1 MPALRRAH
9 SVNGLMNHDLSLLT
23 SQSTR
28 SNIGYRPSYL
38 NMVDE
43 SNHDEIELNTVDIT
57 QKIEGRK
64 KRVILG
70 YKISSVMYA
79 IFGMFIFR
87 LSKKP
92 FYASGPLL
100 ASGLS
105 YILIGATEN
114 NRLASDT
121 YKKVNIVMAKYGL
134 FGLASGMLMSLS
146 PAWNI
151 SCVITMINSTKGYGY
166 GLKGWELKEAS
177 AKDDIVSMMK
187 ETVTNMTKADSLKS
201 KSYLMASIVMHLVT
215 VRKFLE
221 IVNLIVSKSNGN
233 MIGTS
238 IFRFTKYMLF
248 TLLMTLLKSAS
259 DRNRLEGTTFIQMNM
274 IAAVGFASWVAYL
287 VTEYGKLTQF
297 GALMAACSIFTGT
310 NGIVSMIQKTKPKT
324 QQ

>member
-1 MPALRRAH
+1 MKINLSIFNPLSLLLIDILIHSVLKMKIATLIIFNSFVSALHMPALRRAH
-9 SVNGLMNHDLSLLT
+9 SVIGLMNHDLSLLT

-114 NRLASDT
+114 N
-121 YKKVNIVMAKYGL
+121 
-134 FGLASGMLMSLS
+134 
-146 PAWNI
+146 
-151 SCVITMINSTKGYGY
+151 
-166 GLKGWELKEAS
+166 
-177 AKDDIVSMMK
+177 
-187 ETVTNMTKADSLKS
+187 
-201 KSYLMASIVMHLVT
+201 
-215 VRKFLE
+215 VR
-221 IVNLIVSKSNGN
+221 
-233 MIGTS
+233 
-238 IFRFTKYMLF
+238 YMLP
-248 TLLMTLLKSAS
+248 L
-259 DRNRLEGTTFIQMNM
+259 
-274 IAAVGFASWVAYL
+274 
-287 VTEYGKLTQF
+287 
-297 GALMAACSIFTGT
+297 
-310 NGIVSMIQKTKPKT
+310 
-324 QQ
+324 